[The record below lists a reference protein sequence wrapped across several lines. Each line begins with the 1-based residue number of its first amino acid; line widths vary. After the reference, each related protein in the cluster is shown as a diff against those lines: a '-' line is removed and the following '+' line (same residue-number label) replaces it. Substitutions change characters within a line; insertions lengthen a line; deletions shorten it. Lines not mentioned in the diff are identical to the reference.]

1 MDATVAATVSTMV
14 LQDIPGRSLD
24 ITSYKFQAIGM
35 FTVQPQS
42 QVLKVF
48 KYFIL
53 SLKEENLT
61 VTRIIIHNDK
71 NIPLTTHRANSR
83 GTDSVY
89 MKQLSRLLSHHGINQ
104 KMGRND
110 HLAVTIKSTNK
121 ATLKLEQG
129 QSSEK
134 A

>member
-53 SLKEENLT
+53 SLKEDNLT
-61 VTRIIIHNDK
+61 VT
-71 NIPLTTHRANSR
+71 
-83 GTDSVY
+83 
-89 MKQLSRLLSHHGINQ
+89 
-104 KMGRND
+104 
-110 HLAVTIKSTNK
+110 
-121 ATLKLEQG
+121 
-129 QSSEK
+129 
-134 A
+134 